1 MTAAGKKAAVNGE
14 EARRAE
20 HVLVDESQEMGFGN
34 LIFFSHVG
42 VRGLIPIGLSSVPI
56 AEAPSYELPDRL
68 RPRIR
73 ILAVKAR
80 LSKALKVRNLLD
92 PITLSTT

>member
-1 MTAAGKKAAVNGE
+1 VTAAGKKAAVNGE

-20 HVLVDESQEMGFGN
+20 HVLVDEGFGK

-42 VRGLIPIGLSSVPI
+42 VRGLTPIGLSSVPI
-56 AEAPSYELPDRL
+56 AEAPSYELPDYL